1 MPKQEEIASTEMI
14 EQVKEK
20 NNILFNHKTAISSHY
35 FENWKHS
42 VIKFKACSS
51 VKFYKLDIVLKVVF

>member
-14 EQVKEK
+14 GQVKEK
-20 NNILFNHKTAISSHY
+20 NNILFNHKTGISSHY

-42 VIKFKACSS
+42 VIKF
-51 VKFYKLDIVLKVVF
+51 